1 MSTIYVTV
9 DELIVFA
16 IAVSIAL
23 VPLIIW
29 RGRRTPEIRLEA
41 VSTEKSFG
49 AADTARTTAG
59 RQVPD
64 TARQPGEADYPRAAA
79 ISDSSASGAFQRE
92 PQ

>member
-41 VSTEKSFG
+41 NEKSFG

-64 TARQPGEADYPRAAA
+64 TVRQPGEADYPRAAA
-79 ISDSSASGAFQRE
+79 ISDSSASGAFQGE
-92 PQ
+92 PP